1 MTETI
6 ETIQTLLVR
15 DASGAE
21 RAVAVG
27 PAPITLGRDAACTI
41 PLASRYVS
49 RRHAR
54 IDAQGGA
61 VLFVDLGSHNG
72 SRVNGRRVAAPTRLL
87 PGDRLDLAGVTILC
101 RP

>member
-1 MTETI
+1 MAETV
-6 ETIQTLLVR
+6 QTLVVR
-15 DASGAE
+15 DAAGAE

-27 PAPITLGRDAACTI
+27 AAPITIGRDPACTI

-54 IDAQGGA
+54 IEARGGA
-61 VLFVDLGSHNG
+61 LLFVDLGSHNG
-72 SRVNGRRVAAPTRLL
+72 SRVNGRRVDAPTGLH
-87 PGDRLDLAGVTILC
+87 PGDCLDLAGIVILC

>member
-1 MTETI
+1 M
-6 ETIQTLLVR
+6 
-15 DASGAE
+15 GADDDVTA
-21 RAVAVG
+21 RVATALIKG
-27 PAPITLGRDAACTI
+27 GRDAACTI

-54 IDAQGGA
+54 IEAQGGA

-72 SRVNGRRVAAPTRLL
+72 SRVNGRRVDAPTRLL